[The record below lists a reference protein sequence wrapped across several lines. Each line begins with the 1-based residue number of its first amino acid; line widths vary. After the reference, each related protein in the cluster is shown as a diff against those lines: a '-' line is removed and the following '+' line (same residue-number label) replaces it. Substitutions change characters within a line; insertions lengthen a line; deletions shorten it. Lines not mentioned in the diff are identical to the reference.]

1 MLSALILIPLV
12 GALLIGLLP
21 KTLETNQIRRSAL
34 IVLGINLAVTLWL
47 ILQFDI
53 SNSGFQFVEDIDWIE
68 PLGLSYSLGVDGIA
82 LPLVAINSFLCFLS
96 VYISAQIKRPRLYYA
111 MLLLIASAVAG
122 AFLARNLLLFFLFY
136 ELELIPLYLLIAIW
150 GGARRG
156 YAATK
161 FLIYTAFSGVLIL
174 GAFLGLAILSDTGS
188 FAYNPA
194 LVQGLTITQQTLLMG
209 VLLIGFGIK
218 IPLVPFHTWLPD
230 AHVEASTPISVLLAG
245 VLLKL
250 GTYGIL
256 RFCVGLFPEAW
267 VAVAPLLAW
276 WAVVSVLYGSL
287 AAIAQTD
294 MKKMV
299 AYSSVGHMGYILLAA
314 SAATPLSILGT
325 VMQMVSH
332 GLISALMFLL
342 VGVVYKKTGT
352 RDLTI
357 LRGLL
362 APERGLPFIGSLMVL
377 GAMASAGIP
386 GMVGFI
392 SEFIVFRGSFERYAP
407 QTLLCMVGSGLT
419 AVYFLLMINR
429 VFFGRL
435 TAAPNDKGGS
445 IEVTLPKVSWRDRTP
460 ALVLVLIIFAFGL
473 QPEWMTRW
481 IATTTTT
488 FMPNAIRASEAV
500 SVLQPTPDK
509 THPNEANL
517 NQASSG
523 KDFDKGLEKSPE
535 KIALLS
541 LLHPVLVD
549 SSTVTPVIR
558 PSTDNLALVR
568 TSSIN

>member
-1 MLSALILIPLV
+1 MILTLLLVVPLLGALIISVWPTKLEPYQARL
-12 GALLIGLLP
+12 GALI
-21 KTLETNQIRRSAL
+21 TL
-34 IVLGINLAVTLWL
+34 GVTLAL
-47 ILQFDI
+47 SLYLVSQFDI
-53 SNSGFQFVEDIDWIE
+53 DNPGFQFVERFSWIE
-68 PLGLSYSLGVDGIA
+68 PLGLSYSLAVDGIA
-82 LPLVAINSFLCFLS
+82 LPLVVVNGLLSLVS
-96 VYISAQIKRPRLYYA
+96 VYISGEVKRPRLYYPL
-111 MLLLIASAVAG
+111 LLLISSAVSG
-122 AFLARNLLLFFLFY
+122 AFLAQNLLLFFLFY

-161 FLIYTAFSGVLIL
+161 FLIYTAFSGILIL
-174 GAFLGLAILSDTGS
+174 GAFLGLGLLSGTGS
-188 FAYNPA
+188 FDYSPA
-194 LVQGLTITQQTLLMG
+194 LAQSLTMAQQTVLMG
-209 VLLIGFGIK
+209 VLLVGFGIK

-230 AHVEASTPISVLLAG
+230 AHVEASTPVSVLLAG

-256 RFCVGLFPEAW
+256 RFCVGLFPDAW
-267 VAVAPLLAW
+267 LSISPGLAW
-276 WAVVSVLYGSL
+276 WAAASVLYGSL

-314 SAATPLSILGT
+314 AAATPLSLLGT

-357 LRGLL
+357 LQGLM
-362 APERGLPFIGSLMVL
+362 APERGLPFVGSLMVL

-386 GMVGFI
+386 GMMGFI
-392 SEFIVFRGSFERYAP
+392 SEFIVFRGSFETQAP

-435 TAAPNDKGGS
+435 RIAPDELG
-445 IEVTLPKVSWRDRTP
+445 VPVDTLISGVKWRDRLP
-460 ALVLVLIIFAFGL
+460 ALALVVLIFAFGL

-481 IATTTTT
+481 METTTTT
-488 FMPNAIRASEAV
+488 FMTTSTQVAITVPYPSLVNNAGE
-500 SVLQPTPDK
+500 
-509 THPNEANL
+509 
-517 NQASSG
+517 
-523 KDFDKGLEKSPE
+523 
-535 KIALLS
+535 
-541 LLHPVLVD
+541 
-549 SSTVTPVIR
+549 
-558 PSTDNLALVR
+558 
-568 TSSIN
+568 